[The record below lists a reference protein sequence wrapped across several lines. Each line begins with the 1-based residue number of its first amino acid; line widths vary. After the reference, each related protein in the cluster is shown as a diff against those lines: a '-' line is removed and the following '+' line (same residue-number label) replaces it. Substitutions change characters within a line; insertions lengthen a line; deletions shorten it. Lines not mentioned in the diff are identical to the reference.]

1 MKKNVAGQKIGC
13 QMVNATDGSAFTGS
27 VTVYVTGDAGTQ
39 AAGSVGSG
47 ACTHEGNGYHT
58 YAPAQAETNYDL
70 VAFTFV
76 GTGAIPA
83 TVQVYTGFP
92 QSVDNDTKIAA
103 IKAVTDELPGGGA
116 LTPLTDD
123 LDDIQSRLPA
133 ALTGAGNMKV
143 DVLAI
148 SGDTTAA
155 DNAESFFDGTGYAG
169 TNNVIPT
176 VTTVNGLAANVV
188 NASAL
193 ATDAV
198 AEISA
203 AVWSETTRILT
214 AGTNIVLAK
223 GVGVTGFNDLDAA
236 GVRGAVGLATA
247 NLDTQL
253 STIDTVVDAILVDT
267 AEIGVAGAGLTVLA
281 TASNLATV
289 AGYLDTE
296 IAAILADTNELQTDW
311 ANGGRLDLILDS
323 RASQTSV
330 DTVDTVVDAILVD
343 TAEIGAAGAGLTA
356 LASAANLATL
366 SGYVDTEV
374 AAIKTVTDQLAD
386 TLEDAGGG
394 NYIFTAA
401 ALVNASDW
409 DTDEKTALRTILG
422 IPASGTTPADPT
434 AGILDTTRDLVAAV
448 KTVTDALPN
457 SGALTGIQSDLDDI
471 QTRLPA
477 ALTGAGNM
485 KVDVLAIS
493 GSTESAD
500 RLERTTLAIVTGTA
514 GSGGS
519 VTTIPTSAL
528 SPAGVDADQ
537 FKGRIVIFDKD
548 TTTAALRG
556 QATDITGNTA
566 GSTPTFTV
574 TALTTAPV
582 SGDTFTIT

>member
-1 MKKNVAGQKIGC
+1 MKKNVAGQKVGA
-13 QMVNATDGSAFTGS
+13 QMIATDGSAFTGS
-27 VTVYVTGDAGTQ
+27 VTVYVTVDAGTQ

-58 YAPAQAETNYDL
+58 YAPAQAETNGDL
-70 VAFTFV
+70 LAFTFV

-83 TVQVYTGFP
+83 TVQVYPGFP
-92 QSVDNDTKIAA
+92 QSVDNATNIAA
-103 IKAVTDELPGGGA
+103 IKTVTDALPNAGA
-116 LTPLTDD
+116 LTTIQAD
-123 LDDIQSRLPA
+123 LDDIQTRLPA

-148 SGDTTAA
+148 SGDATAA

-176 VTTVNGLAANVV
+176 VTTVNGLAANIV
-188 NASAL
+188 NAAAL
-193 ATDAV
+193 AADAV

-223 GVGVTGFNDLDAA
+223 GTGITGFNDLDAA
-236 GVRGAVGLATA
+236 GVRGAVGLASA

-253 STIDTVVDAILVDT
+253 ATI
-267 AEIGVAGAGLTVLA
+267 
-281 TASNLATV
+281 

-296 IAAILADTNELQTDW
+296 MAA
-311 ANGGRLDLILDS
+311 
-323 RASQTSV
+323 
-330 DTVDTVVDAILVD
+330 
-343 TAEIGAAGAGLTA
+343 A
-356 LASAANLATL
+356 LAVLAKL
-366 SGYVDTEV
+366 DDTM
-374 AAIKTVTDQLAD
+374 
-386 TLEDAGGG
+386 EDAGGG
-394 NYIFTAA
+394 NYIFTSA

-422 IPASGTTPADPT
+422 IPASGTTPDDPT

-457 SGALTGIQSDLDDI
+457 AGALTGIQSDLDDI
-471 QTRLPA
+471 QTRLPTS
-477 ALTGAGNM
+477 LSGGNM

-514 GSGGS
+514 SSGGS

-528 SPAGVDADQ
+528 SPAGTDADQ

-548 TTTAALRG
+548 TATAALRG

-566 GSTPTFTV
+566 GATPTLTV
-574 TALTTAPV
+574 TALTAAPA